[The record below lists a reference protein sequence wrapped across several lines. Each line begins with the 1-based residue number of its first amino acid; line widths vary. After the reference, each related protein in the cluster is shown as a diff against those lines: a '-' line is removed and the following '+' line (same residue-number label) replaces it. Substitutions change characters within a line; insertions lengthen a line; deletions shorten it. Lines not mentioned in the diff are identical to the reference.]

1 MLVKLE
7 VDVQS
12 IHRGNKNFIKKKKAK
27 EEAVGV
33 TRGLCYLP
41 LPLDDVMFPEETQVN
56 VGLGKSLLFV
66 ANMIITPSLLYIYII
81 TYYLNR

>member
-1 MLVKLE
+1 MKLE

-66 ANMIITPSLLYIYII
+66 ANMIITPSLFIYIYILLHI
-81 TYYLNR
+81 I